1 MDGIG
6 VIEAGDDATR
16 RTAFAI
22 RRAVFCDE
30 QGVATEEEFDAADTD
45 AATRHYLGFLRG
57 EAAGAARLRFLDA
70 RTAKIER
77 VAVLRARRR
86 CGLGAALTR
95 RAVADARAAGAAS
108 IVLHA
113 QTQAAGFYAALGFA
127 ARGAEFLEAGIPH
140 VRMVFSGAARNAPCN
155 EGPPFL

>member
-1 MDGIG
+1 MDGIEI
-6 VIEAGDDATR
+6 IEAGDDATR
-16 RTAFAI
+16 CSAFAI

-30 QGVATEEEFDAADTD
+30 QGVATEEEFDIADTD

-77 VAVLRARRR
+77 VAVLRAHRRR
-86 CGLGAALTR
+86 GLGAALTR
-95 RAVADARAAGAAS
+95 RAIADAHAAGAES

-113 QTQAAGFYAALGFA
+113 QAQAESFYAALGFA
-127 ARGAEFLEAGIPH
+127 TRDAGFMEAGIPH
-140 VRMVFSGAARNAPCN
+140 VRMVFAGAARNAPCN